1 MSEGFK
7 TIETQEQLDEI
18 IKSRLERERAKV
30 AKETEEKFADYETI
44 KGNNTNLQKQLEDL
58 NKELAA
64 NKEKI
69 ANHDKEVEGL
79 NSKIAQYEKDSV
91 KTKVA
96 IEMGIPFELK
106 DKLSGDDEEAIRN
119 DAKTL
124 AAFVNKQPG
133 APGYKSEAPDGD
145 SKDAAYKS
153 MLGEL
158 FND

>member
-1 MSEGFK
+1 MSEEFK
-7 TIETQEQLDEI
+7 VIETQEQLDAI
-18 IKSRLERERAKV
+18 IKSRLEREHAKAV
-30 AKETEEKFADYETI
+30 KETEEKYADYEAL
-44 KGNNTNLQKQLEDL
+44 KGNNSSLQQQLEDL
-58 NKELAA
+58 NKELTGS
-64 NKEKI
+64 KEKL
-69 ANHDKEVEGL
+69 ANHDKEVADL

-124 AAFVNKQPG
+124 AAFVNKQAS
-133 APGYKSEAPDGD
+133 APGYKSEPPEGD
-145 SKDAAYKS
+145 STDSAYKS
-153 MLGEL
+153 MLGKL